1 MSRPEGQSYFDS
13 AFLHLINHLN
23 TSQKEAISDLDGPT
37 LVLAGPG
44 TGKTQLI
51 AAKVGKILMESDTL
65 PRSILCLT
73 FTDAGVN
80 ALRNRLVQY
89 IGPE

>member
-1 MSRPEGQSYFDS
+1 MMSRPDSQSHFDS

-23 TSQKEAISDLDGPT
+23 ISQKEAIADLDGPT

-51 AAKVGKILMESDTL
+51 AAKVESK
-65 PRSILCLT
+65 
-73 FTDAGVN
+73 
-80 ALRNRLVQY
+80 
-89 IGPE
+89 